1 VGAVASTTVVRAGR
15 SQPGEPLP
23 LKSPEWL
30 DPDPWVAKPME
41 ASKLTEAV
49 VETSMEASKLTEAVV
64 ETSMEAF
71 MEASQP
77 LVAESISSQPLVVE
91 PMTSE
96 HVTSESMSP
105 EPMSPTPRMP
115 EPSACQEQHRQHD
128 DDAHPLLM
136 GSHSLSLPCIMMSV
150 LYETHLS

>member
-1 VGAVASTTVVRAGR
+1 VRAGR
-15 SQPGEPLP
+15 SQPGQPLP

-30 DPDPWVAKPME
+30 DPDPWVAKP
-41 ASKLTEAV
+41 
-49 VETSMEASKLTEAVV
+49 MEASKLTEAVV

-91 PMTSE
+91 PVTSE

-105 EPMSPTPRMP
+105 EPMSPEPMSPTPRMP
-115 EPSACQEQHRQHD
+115 EPRACQEQHRHHD